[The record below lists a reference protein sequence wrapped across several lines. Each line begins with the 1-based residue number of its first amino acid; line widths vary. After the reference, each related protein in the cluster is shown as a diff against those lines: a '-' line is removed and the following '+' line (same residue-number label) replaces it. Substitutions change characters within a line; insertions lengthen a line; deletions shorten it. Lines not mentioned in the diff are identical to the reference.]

1 MEQRGI
7 PTATVVTQPFLEPA
21 RLFAVSMDVPRLPLI
36 VLPHPVADLAPEE
49 LKEMARRAYPLILK
63 ALTEPN
69 QDSSDYFVD
78 YVLPDRRT
86 ADEDCEICAE

>member
-21 RLFAVSMDVPRLPLI
+21 RLYAVSMDVPRLPLI
-36 VLPHPVADLAPEE
+36 VLPHPVADLAPDD
-49 LKEMARRAYPLILK
+49 LSEMARLAYPLIVK

-69 QDSSDYFVD
+69 QDSIEYFVD
-78 YVLPDRRT
+78 YVLPDRRA
-86 ADEDCEICAE
+86 ADTPCEPCAE